1 MENGDVESVE
11 TRSIAS
17 TANHHTPNHTRT
29 LKTPLGRKP
38 KLTLK
43 SSVAEQIHELESIEK
58 SLLFRQLRPLFFCM
72 RIFGIYFNHK
82 SKESDRRGLTFV
94 RNWSLQQ
101 RYCLLVVVISTFL
114 CNWSL
119 QQQYCLLVIVILLV
133 YLAWS
138 LVAFRVC
145 FSVLSVYSYL

>member
-1 MENGDVESVE
+1 MNDCGVENGDVESVE

-101 RYCLLVVVISTFL
+101 
-114 CNWSL
+114 
-119 QQQYCLLVIVILLV
+119 QYCLLVIVILLV

-145 FSVLSVYSYL
+145 FPSSACILIYNLLRGD